1 MLCQSV
7 RWCYIDLL
15 CVSVQ
20 SVVSYLEQ
28 CVDVTASERSF
39 FLKYPKVRVIVMGAA
54 LCWLL
59 HLACLSLPAFKE
71 APSLPLWLSE
81 EYFI

>member
-1 MLCQSV
+1 M
-7 RWCYIDLL
+7 
-15 CVSVQ
+15 
-20 SVVSYLEQ
+20 
-28 CVDVTASERSF
+28 DVTASERSF

-54 LCWLL
+54 PCWLL